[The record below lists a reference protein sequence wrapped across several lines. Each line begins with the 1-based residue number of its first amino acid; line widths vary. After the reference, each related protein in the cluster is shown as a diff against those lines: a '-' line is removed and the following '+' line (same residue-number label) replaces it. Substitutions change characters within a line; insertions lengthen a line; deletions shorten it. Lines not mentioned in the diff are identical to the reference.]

1 MKGALNK
8 NIEKII
14 EIGRLKRE
22 TVWDVIKRLEEPLLT
37 TAQILSAM
45 PVTLVSVERLF
56 SSMKF
61 ILSDQRSSIIQ
72 EILEA
77 IWFLR
82 ANAQQ

>member
-14 EIGRLKRE
+14 EIGRSKGE
-22 TVWDVIKRLEEPLLT
+22 TVWDVIKHLEELLLT
-37 TAQILSAM
+37 TAQSLSAM
-45 PVTLVSVERLF
+45 PVTQVSVERLF

-61 ILSDQRSSIIQ
+61 ILSDQRSSMTQ
-72 EILEA
+72 ELLEA